1 MGKLEQRAV
10 NFCRAIERTGKGAF
24 TVEEKPSRTWG
35 YIPSIST
42 HEGTAAR
49 ASGCGYDK
57 RSAVLAQFLGSLG
70 GRIASTDAAGEAA
83 VIAACREQ
91 GWELA
96 QVGGS
101 KRSTTYTITR
111 LKP

>member
-1 MGKLEQRAV
+1 MGKLDERAD
-10 NFCRAIERTGKGAF
+10 NFCRAIERTGEGVF
-24 TVEEKPSRTWG
+24 TAREKPSKTWG
-35 YIPSIST
+35 YVPSIST
-42 HEGTAAR
+42 HEGVAAR

-70 GRIASTDAAGEAA
+70 GRIAYTGAAGEAA

-101 KRSTTYTITR
+101 KRSTIYTITR

>member
-1 MGKLEQRAV
+1 MGKLEERAA
-10 NFCRAIERTGKGAF
+10 NFCRSVERTGGGVF

-42 HEGTAAR
+42 HEGVAAR

-57 RSAVLAQFLGSLG
+57 RSAVLAQLLVPLG
-70 GRIASTDAAGEAA
+70 GRIGKTEGAGESA
-83 VIAACREQ
+83 VVAACREQ

-111 LKP
+111 IEP